1 MERVVRAFPILAGKE
16 ARVRQLAAEVKGE
29 RATEAGEFYR
39 RFGVTHESWHLQ
51 NTPAGL
57 WLIGVTEVGAS
68 SVAEVATSYAR
79 SHESFDKWLKEQIRD
94 VTGINPDQAPLG
106 PPTECILDWSA

>member
-16 ARVRQLAAEVKGE
+16 ARVREL
-29 RATEAGEFYR
+29 ATEMKGVRANEAAQFYR
-39 RFGVTHESWHLQ
+39 RLGVTHESWHLQ
-51 NTPAGL
+51 DTPAGL

-68 SVAEVATSYAR
+68 SATAAGASYAR
-79 SHESFDKWLKEQIRD
+79 SHESFDKWLKDQIRD
-94 VTGINPDQAPLG
+94 TTGLNPDLAPLG